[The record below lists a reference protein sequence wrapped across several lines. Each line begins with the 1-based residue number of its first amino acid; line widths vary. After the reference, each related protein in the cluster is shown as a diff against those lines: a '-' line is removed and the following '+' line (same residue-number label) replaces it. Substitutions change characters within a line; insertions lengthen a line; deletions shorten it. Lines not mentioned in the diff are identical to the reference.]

1 MRIRFLFYTIIWL
14 SYLWFMKNFSPLG
27 IDWLPWHE
35 SRIFNFVEF
44 LNINPYWQSYGFS
57 IWNDCA
63 DCSLIFLAGEEPIYL
78 SKHSL
83 PFSHFIFLNSWFG
96 KAALISYG
104 PLIDKTVIFFT
115 AIACAE
121 LFILSVKNIFHP
133 PLLFI
138 SSISFSF
145 FALNPWTYKM
155 ILSGWT
161 EIYFLMFFLFALLAI
176 IKKQNNLG
184 LLFFFMSGLYNFQW
198 SFLIAGFFISMIF
211 FSFFRKEQYL
221 PFFSFVNG
229 EKNFYNVYKI
239 ILSLLFPVLIFITLR
254 FFAGLGSS
262 EVSGSDL
269 LYRIGIS
276 GSDMHNGGL
285 LGSLQFL
292 LGNRVSHCLDGLNI
306 ATLSADLNT
315 KILIFNCALS
325 LVGMFGI
332 SLIAIGG
339 FFYLTKKTSAS
350 HILLPLLFAFI
361 STILILQQ
369 SSSVHLMG
377 YSYIFSVFFSFGLA
391 TIFSSL
397 FTSPRTDV
405 LKIVFLLP
413 VFAGIIILFIH
424 ISMMTGS
431 NG

>member
-1 MRIRFLFYTIIWL
+1 M
-14 SYLWFMKNFSPLG
+14 
-27 IDWLPWHE
+27 
-35 SRIFNFVEF
+35 
-44 LNINPYWQSYGFS
+44 
-57 IWNDCA
+57 
-63 DCSLIFLAGEEPIYL
+63 
-78 SKHSL
+78 
-83 PFSHFIFLNSWFG
+83 
-96 KAALISYG
+96 SYG

-292 LGNRVSHCLDGLNI
+292 AGNRVSHCLDGLNI

-332 SLIAIGG
+332 SPHCNWW
-339 FFYLTKKTSAS
+339 FF
-350 HILLPLLFAFI
+350 LF
-361 STILILQQ
+361 
-369 SSSVHLMG
+369 
-377 YSYIFSVFFSFGLA
+377 
-391 TIFSSL
+391 
-397 FTSPRTDV
+397 D
-405 LKIVFLLP
+405 
-413 VFAGIIILFIH
+413 
-424 ISMMTGS
+424 
-431 NG
+431 